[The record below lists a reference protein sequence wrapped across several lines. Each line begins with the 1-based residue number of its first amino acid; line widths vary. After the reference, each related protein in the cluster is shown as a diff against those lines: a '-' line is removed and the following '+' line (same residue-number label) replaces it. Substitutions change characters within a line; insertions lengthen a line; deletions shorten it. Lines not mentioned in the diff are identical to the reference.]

1 MMTVK
6 RKVQNLHMALAV
18 KLVSWL
24 IMILLFL
31 HAMEV
36 GLSQGRKRMAALFS
50 FLSHGKQK
58 KKPKPFWQLPDQA

>member
-1 MMTVK
+1 MMIVK
-6 RKVQNLHMALAV
+6 RKAQNLQMALAV

-50 FLSHGKQK
+50 FPFHGKQK
-58 KKPKPFWQLPDQA
+58 KKPRLFWQLPDQA

>member
-36 GLSQGRKRMAALFS
+36 GLSQGRKKMAALF
-50 FLSHGKQK
+50 FFPSHGKQK
-58 KKPKPFWQLPDQA
+58 KKPRLFWQLPDQA